1 MPIST
6 ARSTRAS
13 LAAASIALI
22 IPAGTPALAQQGQQQ
37 VGQLQISQFQPQTE
51 DEPSVPEQLA
61 QQQVAQQQLAQQQQA
76 QYYASSL
83 DEILVTAQKTET
95 NLQQTPIAISVLGG
109 DDLRNR
115 GVQSLGDLMTGGVPS
130 LRIVPFFSRSSAL
143 TVGIR
148 GIVPFD
154 ANQPSRDAGVGV
166 YIDGVYLG
174 RSQGL
179 GAALFDVERIEVLK
193 GPQGT
198 LFGRNSTGGAVSI
211 VTREPSGE
219 FQLRQTVGIS
229 NFDGHKSETH
239 LDLPQ
244 WGTVSFKIDGIVSK
258 RDGTVSNPMQGEEN
272 FNKYDRRGIRVAAK
286 VEPSD
291 DFKAVY
297 SYDNSYDAT
306 TPYYVQLLEKNPASA
321 ALAPLVKVQ
330 AERTK
335 VADIG
340 LPQEDNV
347 GLTWGHSLHMNLNV
361 SDDFEI
367 RSISSYRR
375 VKQDQLDNSIGAH
388 SGPFTPNATFARY
401 SLASLRQEQY
411 SQEFQFVGGFDEFD
425 YVAGAYYYHEK
436 GDDDAWTPNTM
447 RWDALG
453 LAPVRLPSLE
463 AGAQVPFPDRAST
476 ALAKS
481 SALFGQGTWS
491 PAAIEG
497 LHVTGGARYTHDK
510 KKGTLTKVNGA
521 NTAFTF
527 DTSSNRLDPAVIVA
541 YDATSDLH
549 VYGKWGTAYR
559 AGGANSRSVNY
570 RSFDPEKV
578 STFEAGLKS
587 DFWDGRARLNLAAY
601 TSRYKDI
608 QIDFSATNLLQS
620 NRGTLETVNA
630 PGHGTIKGFE
640 ADAVFGI
647 ADSLTFSTAYAY
659 TESKL
664 PQAANPFRNNVIQNV
679 YIVYTP
685 KHAVS
690 GAFDYE
696 VPVDGM
702 TVRAHLDANIA
713 NGYRSSSSEAG
724 LTDKSFV
731 VNGRIALTDIEL
743 ADQAVFELAVWS
755 RNLFN
760 EDHTFYESRGSFAAI
775 GSFGMFNEPRTF
787 GIDATVKF

>member
-1 MPIST
+1 MSISR
-6 ARSTRAS
+6 ARIARAS
-13 LAAASIALI
+13 LAVASIALTL
-22 IPAGTPALAQQGQQQ
+22 PAGKYALAQQNQQQ
-37 VGQLQISQFQPQTE
+37 IGQFQVSQLQTE
-51 DEPSVPEQLA
+51 DEQAVPEQVA
-61 QQQVAQQQLAQQQQA
+61 QQQTAQQQLAQQQRA
-76 QYYASSL
+76 QYAASL
-83 DEILVTAQKTET
+83 EEIVVTAQKTET

-130 LRIVPFFSRSSAL
+130 LRVAPFFSRSSAL

-179 GAALFDVERIEVLK
+179 GSALFDVERIEILK

-219 FQLRQTVGIS
+219 FQLRQTVGLS

-244 WGTVSFKIDGIVSK
+244 WGTVSFKIDGIVSR

-286 VEPSD
+286 FEPSD
-291 DFKAVY
+291 DFKAIY

-321 ALAPLVKVQ
+321 PLAPIVKVQ
-330 AERTK
+330 SQRTK
-335 VADIG
+335 IADIG
-340 LPQEDNV
+340 VPQEDNV
-347 GLTWGHSLHMNLNV
+347 GLTWGHSLHMTWDA
-361 SDDFEI
+361 SDMFEV

-388 SGPFTPNATFARY
+388 SGPFTPNARFVRY
-401 SLASLRQEQY
+401 SMASLRQQQY
-411 SQEFQFVGGFDEFD
+411 SQEFQLVGSLDQLD
-425 YVAGAYYYHEK
+425 YVAGAFYYHEK

-447 RWDALG
+447 QWDALG
-453 LAPVRLPSLE
+453 VAPVRLPSLE
-463 AGAQVPFPDRAST
+463 AGAQVPFPDRASIAIADST
-476 ALAKS
+476 
-481 SALFGQGTWS
+481 ALFGQATWS
-491 PAAIEG
+491 PESIDG
-497 LHVTGGARYTHDK
+497 LHLTGGARYTHDK
-510 KKGTLTKVNGA
+510 KKGTLTKVNGG
-521 NTAFTF
+521 NVNFGF
-527 DTSSNRLDPAVIVA
+527 NTSSNRVDPAVIVA
-541 YDATSDLH
+541 YDATPDLH
-549 VYGKWGTAYR
+549 IYGKWGTAYR
-559 AGGANSRSVNY
+559 SGGANSRSVNY
-570 RSFDPEKV
+570 RSFGPEKV

-601 TSRYKDI
+601 ASRYQDI
-608 QIDFSATNLLQS
+608 QIDFSATNLQQS

-630 PGHGTIKGFE
+630 PGHGTIEGFE
-640 ADAVFGI
+640 ADAVF
-647 ADSLTFSTAYAY
+647 SLAEGLTLSGAYAY
-659 TESKL
+659 TTSKL
-664 PQAANPFRNNVIQNV
+664 PQAANPFRNNAIQNV

-685 KHAVS
+685 KHAGSTSLDFNTPVG
-690 GAFDYE
+690 GA
-696 VPVDGM
+696 
-702 TVRAHLDANIA
+702 TLRAHLDANIA
-713 NGYRSSSSEAG
+713 GGYNSSSSEDVH
-724 LTDKSFV
+724 TDKSFI
-731 VNGRIALTDIEL
+731 VNGRVALTDIEL
-743 ADQAVFELAVWS
+743 SNQATFELAVWS

-760 EDHTFYESRGSFAAI
+760 EDHTFYESRASFAVI